1 MPIRRA
7 GDTSFRIRFFFGTDK
22 NNILQRKLRDGLT
35 Q

>member
-22 NNILQRKLRDGLT
+22 NNICSASYATD
-35 Q
+35 